1 MTNISLITQSGLVA
15 FVDKKGVAHEI
26 TAEGALHKG
35 GNALTALKDAATD
48 LALAKAHNG
57 KYRAAFDI
65 VSNAFPSQYRAYCK
79 LFKAEAWATKT
90 EFASFIGAM
99 ENAQPGKNGFTK
111 KQNHA
116 RELLASLRGIPAF
129 ARSKSEAVTI
139 EAVAVAVEAVTV
151 EAVATEAVTTEAA
164 TEASPKPAQSKR
176 VRSRRNRSESEAGAI
191 EA

>member
-1 MTNISLITQSGLVA
+1 MSNISLITQSGLVA

-65 VSNAFPSQYRAYCK
+65 VASAFPSQYRAYCK

-99 ENAQPGKNGFTK
+99 ENAQPGKNGWTK

-139 EAVAVAVEAVTV
+139 EAVTIEAVTI
-151 EAVATEAVTTEAA
+151 EAVTTEAVT